1 MAPTVFLPRESQQAV
16 CLSLEQET
24 RAQPFK
30 FADRRFENLNQV
42 NDWVMQ
48 FLADQLAMPV
58 ERPVVTETTALGA
71 AYLAGLGA
79 GVFASPEDIA
89 RQWKRQREFK
99 PAMKTAER
107 NQLYAGWQAAVARV
121 RSG

>member
-1 MAPTVFLPRESQQAV
+1 
-16 CLSLEQET
+16 
-24 RAQPFK
+24 
-30 FADRRFENLNQV
+30 
-42 NDWVMQ
+42 
-48 FLADQLAMPV
+48 MPV

-79 GVFASPEDIA
+79 GIFESPDDIT

-107 NQLYAGWQAAVARV
+107 NALYAGWQEAVSRV
-121 RSG
+121 RSKMD